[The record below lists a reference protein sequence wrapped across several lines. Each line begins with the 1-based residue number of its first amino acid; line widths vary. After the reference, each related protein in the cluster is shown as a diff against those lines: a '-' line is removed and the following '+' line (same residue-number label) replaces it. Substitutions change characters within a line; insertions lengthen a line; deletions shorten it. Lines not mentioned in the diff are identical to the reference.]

1 MENTSLDSE
10 KKEFVSL
17 IGPDEFCN
25 GNEKEWFN
33 WARTINFTPEDIFC
47 PKTLDE
53 LKAYVK
59 NARDNNK
66 KIRCAT
72 QGHSWSTLS
81 VTQSCLVIL
90 CDNLSNVEAEKK
102 KNENGDDY
110 WVAHIEA
117 GATIAKVDEYLRK
130 HEPPLAIESMTVLD
144 TIRFGGTIATG
155 CHGAITDSRTLAEQ
169 VVGLE
174 IVTSSGEVKKF
185 EYDPNNPDEMEAARV
200 NLGLFGVIYKI
211 SFLVKPMYKLRMRD
225 TYPELK
231 SFTGEN
237 IKDLVKDPIV
247 DGIEIFYWPFNES
260 HQSTDPSKDKL
271 WIKIWDNVTKDQ
283 QPSLNQDQVKAFRRK
298 QEGFSRLANGFY
310 KHLIDDPTT
319 TPKIAYKAGLLRKE
333 FIDDKIN
340 NLIWEVPDATHYQA
354 GIDNILCRDLEF
366 AIKADK
372 DFNNVITEL
381 NYIVNR
387 IYEEKKKQKYPI
399 NLVVELRI
407 LKSSTAL
414 LSTAYDEDPD
424 AYYFFI
430 EVLSFRY
437 FNRHDNT
444 CIDTKDYEEFSIEL
458 AQRWMEKYNA
468 RPHWAKSWENVP
480 NIKGYLHNLLKERI
494 QRFEAV
500 RAKYDPTNMFFDND
514 SLREVFYGPG
524 NLK

>member
-1 MENTSLDSE
+1 MG
-10 KKEFVSL
+10 K
-17 IGPDEFCN
+17 
-25 GNEKEWFN
+25 
-33 WARTINFTPEDIFC
+33 
-47 PKTLDE
+47 
-53 LKAYVK
+53 
-59 NARDNNK
+59 
-66 KIRCAT
+66 
-72 QGHSWSTLS
+72 
-81 VTQSCLVIL
+81 
-90 CDNLSNVEAEKK
+90 
-102 KNENGDDY
+102 
-110 WVAHIEA
+110 

-174 IVTSSGEVKKF
+174 IVTSSGEVQKF

-211 SFLVKPMYKLRMRD
+211 SFLVKPMYKLRMKD

-237 IKDLVKDPIV
+237 IKDFVKNPIV
-247 DGIEIFYWPFNES
+247 DGVEIFYWPFNES
-260 HQSTDPSKDKL
+260 RHSTDSSKDKL
-271 WIKIWDNVTKDQ
+271 WIKVWENIINDQ

-310 KHLIDDPTT
+310 KHLIDDPTK
-319 TPKIAYKAGLLRKE
+319 TPKITHGAGLLRKE

-340 NLIWEVPDATHYQA
+340 NLVWEVPDATHYQA

-372 DFNNVITEL
+372 DFENIITEL
-381 NYIVNR
+381 NYIVDR
-387 IYEEKKKQKYPI
+387 IYEEKQKKKYPI

-437 FNRHDNT
+437 FNKHNNT
-444 CIDTKDYEEFSIEL
+444 CIDTEYFEEFSNEL

-468 RPHWAKSWENVP
+468 RPHWAKSWEDVP